1 MGVLV
6 SINCI
11 TYNHERY
18 IADAIEGFLMQKTDF
33 DFEIIIG
40 EDCSTDNTM
49 KIVQEY
55 KQKHPD
61 KIRVITSDKNVGANK
76 NERRVHENSRG
87 KYIAICEGDD
97 YWIDPLKLQKQVS
110 YMENNPNCTLCFHSA
125 QIIKANKKSTGKFL
139 GLYSKGNNIY
149 TAGGILS
156 CGFIPTASFIYLK
169 HIMEK
174 PPQWYKEAIAL
185 DLPLSLIVSSHGY
198 AYYIDEVMSVYRT
211 GIKGSIMYKWKKE
224 NSIKQNIELHEKYI
238 SILYYFNDYANYK
251 FSYEVER
258 AVLLRK
264 FEILILENKM
274 KEVKSSKYKEYFDAI
289 GITKKVKIYSGY
301 YFPRQYAKLMSI
313 KTRIK
318 EFIYNH

>member
-1 MGVLV
+1 MNVLV

-11 TYNHERY
+11 TFNHEQY

-61 KIRVITSDKNVGANK
+61 KIRVVTSDKNVGPNK
-76 NERRVHENSRG
+76 NERRVYENSRG

-110 YMENNPNCTLCFHSA
+110 YMENNPNCTLCFHCA

-139 GLYSKGNNIY
+139 GLYNKGNNMY

-156 CGFIPTASFIYLK
+156 CGFIPTASFMYLK
-169 HIMEK
+169 HIMGN
-174 PPQWYKEAIAL
+174 PPHWFNEAIAK

-211 GIKGSIMYKWKKE
+211 GVKGSIMYKWKKE

-238 SILYYFNDYANYK
+238 SILYDFNGYSHYK

-258 AVLLRK
+258 AILLRK
-264 FEILILENKM
+264 FEILILENNI
-274 KEVKSSKYKEYFDAI
+274 KEAKGSKYKEYFDAI
-289 GITKKVKIYSGY
+289 RIIKKVKIYSGY
-301 YFPRQYAKLMSI
+301 YFPRAYAKLMSI
-313 KTRIK
+313 KIRIK
-318 EFIYNH
+318 KFIYNH